1 MMQRVQR
8 GIGRGGQGGA
18 EPFGTAGDTLKIA
31 HRAHA
36 GHKGQPQLAAGGRG
50 GQNLDRPNLPRCS
63 RMRTA
68 AGDHLVIAHGHHAHM
83 LGNGG
88 ALAQGQSRQLVGR
101 REPAEDGIILL
112 YAGVDH
118 GFQRIDLL
126 RRQARA
132 PAGQIHIDG
141 GFRLPQV
148 QADRHCA
155 VQLPRRPGD
164 HMIARVLLH
173 MIQPTRPIDAAMHRR
188 VQRRQRVQPVPYHA
202 VLHLHVGYMGGYIVP
217 LQRTRI
223 VGLPARGGIKRRAIQ
238 RRPAVRADGGHP
250 RVKRGQI
257 SVVIVKSIGRL
268 HKMTSWKCN

>member
-1 MMQRVQR
+1 
-8 GIGRGGQGGA
+8 
-18 EPFGTAGDTLKIA
+18 
-31 HRAHA
+31 
-36 GHKGQPQLAAGGRG
+36 
-50 GQNLDRPNLPRCS
+50 
-63 RMRTA
+63 
-68 AGDHLVIAHGHHAHM
+68 M

-101 REPAEDGIILL
+101 REPAADGIILL

-173 MIQPTRPIDAAMHRR
+173 MIQPARPIDAAVHRHILRRKR
-188 VQRRQRVQPVPYHA
+188 VQLVPYYT
-202 VLHLHVGYMGGYIVP
+202 VLHLHIGYMGGNVAP
-217 LQRTRI
+217 LQRARI
-223 VGLPARGGIKRRAIQ
+223 IGLPARGGIKCRAIQ
-238 RRPAVRADGGHP
+238 RRPAVWPHGNHP
-250 RVKRGQI
+250 RVKRSQI
-257 SVVIVKSIGRL
+257 SMIIIKTIGRL
-268 HKMTSWKCN
+268 HNKPSWVCNNIR